1 MTAKTPAVEKPKIP
15 IDAIRPP
22 QDRNQRPLGR
32 KSLIETTPDT
42 RKKPAYTVKSS
53 LLG

>member
-1 MTAKTPAVEKPKIP
+1 MPVPKVEKPKIP

-22 QDRNQRPLGR
+22 DSNRPQGR
-32 KSLIETTPDT
+32 KSLISTTDEI
-42 RKKPAYTVKSS
+42 RKKPAYTIKSS